1 MDLGITNRT
10 ALVTGGTRGIGH
22 EIAARLLA
30 EGCNVAIC
38 ARNQADITSAVNAL
52 SETYG
57 DRIFGVT
64 ADMACESDR
73 QNLLAQVRA
82 TFGRIDILVN
92 NAAMVGRTVPATELT
107 IQEWRDLFEINFFA
121 AVDLCSGVIPEMAAN
136 NWGRIINISSEN
148 GEQPDPNMPHYNA
161 TKAALNN
168 LTKTLAQGYGAD
180 NVLVNTI
187 APAFI
192 KTPMAEEVLTTYA
205 AENGVS
211 FDDGVKMFLQANRP
225 GIVLNRFGTA
235 AEVAAAAVFLASEQA
250 SFVTGSLFRVDGGSV
265 MSV

>member
-1 MDLGITNRT
+1 MNLGLKNRT
-10 ALVTGGTRGIGH
+10 ALVTGGTRGIGL
-22 EIAARLLA
+22 EVAKRLLE

-38 ARNQADITSAVNAL
+38 ARNQNDVTDTVNTLA
-52 SETYG
+52 ETYG
-57 DRIFGVT
+57 LRIFGIK
-64 ADMACESDR
+64 ADMASQMDR
-73 QNLLAQVRA
+73 QNLLTQTRSK
-82 TFGRIDILVN
+82 FGRIDILVN

-107 IQEWRDLFEINFFA
+107 IEEWRELFEINFFA
-121 AVDLCSGVIPEMAAN
+121 AVELCSGVIPDMAAN

-148 GEQPDPNMPHYNA
+148 GQQPDPNMPHYNA

-168 LTKTLAQGYGAD
+168 LTKTLAQGYGSD
-180 NVLVNTI
+180 NVLVNTV

-205 AENGVS
+205 AENEVS
-211 FDDGVKMFLQANRP
+211 FDQGVKQFLKENRP
-225 GIVLNRFGTA
+225 GLVLERFGSSD
-235 AEVAAAAVFLASEQA
+235 EVASVVAFLASEQA